1 MKKSEN
7 VAGVVSRGFKS
18 YFPFAQIPLRGLYF
32 EEQIFK
38 AIHVVLY
45 GKHIVQNLAV
55 GVCDKAVMLV
65 LCNIDSDINHNRY
78 LAVCLFDAVRIHR
91 ALYVL

>member
-1 MKKSEN
+1 MKQS
-7 VAGVVSRGFKS
+7 VSRLVNIL
-18 YFPFAQIPLRGLYF
+18 FPELEKLVSSLHT
-32 EEQIFK
+32 K
-38 AIHVVLY
+38 AVY
-45 GKHIVQNLAV
+45 GKYIVQNLTV